1 MLTILAGNSPEKQNA
16 ATKDSKND
24 MRKADPNSAYLTMKN
39 GLDESIINRELLTK
53 MHDLN
58 QMIKNIQDENKF
70 LKGEN
75 QRLRDSAGAGAGQEG
90 VAEEELHAVIFS
102 YQRKAREMSEQIAGL
117 ETRLELVQAGD
128 RDKEKSRYK
137 PLARKLKEE
146 RNVFRDM
153 LEKVNMENKVLKE
166 EIEKMKSLA
175 DKLKSQCKSLKLDIG
190 QKKAA
195 APGASSEVAEAA
207 CQTDAVPELSA
218 EEATKVPPLD
228 VAPEAESPDTE
239 DEEKQDFDQYLDEFL
254 VNSLNVAA
262 DDNLNKVDKL
272 RTLRLI
278 GLLSQPNISTIH
290 NNNHNKISND
300 KIFLPSM

>member
-1 MLTILAGNSPEKQNA
+1 MSAGNSPEKQNA

-58 QMIKNIQDENKF
+58 QMIKNLQDENKF

-75 QRLRDSAGAGAGQEG
+75 QRLRDSAGAGAGAGQEG

-175 DKLKSQCKSLKLDIG
+175 DKLKSQCKSLKFDVS

-195 APGASSEVAEAA
+195 APVPASSELAEAA
-207 CQTDAVPELSA
+207 CQTDAVEVMSS
-218 EEATKVPPLD
+218 EEAAMVPPLD

-239 DEEKQDFDQYLDEFL
+239 DEEKRDLDQYLDEFL
-254 VNSLNVAA
+254 ETSLNVAA
-262 DDNLNKVDKL
+262 DDNINKVDK
-272 RTLRLI
+272 
-278 GLLSQPNISTIH
+278 
-290 NNNHNKISND
+290 
-300 KIFLPSM
+300 FLCFNLKTVP

>member
-1 MLTILAGNSPEKQNA
+1 
-16 ATKDSKND
+16 
-24 MRKADPNSAYLTMKN
+24 MKN

-58 QMIKNIQDENKF
+58 QMIKNLQDENKF

-75 QRLRDSAGAGAGQEG
+75 QRLRDSAGAGQEG

-218 EEATKVPPLD
+218 EEAAKVPPLD

-278 GLLSQPNISTIH
+278 GFLSQPNISTIH
-290 NNNHNKISND
+290 HNNHNKISND

>member
-1 MLTILAGNSPEKQNA
+1 MSAGNSPEKQNA

-58 QMIKNIQDENKF
+58 QMIKNLQDENKF

-90 VAEEELHAVIFS
+90 GAEEELHAVIFS

-195 APGASSEVAEAA
+195 APGASSELAEAA
-207 CQTDAVPELSA
+207 CQTDAVEVMSS
-218 EEATKVPPLD
+218 EEAAMVPPLD
-228 VAPEAESPDTE
+228 VASEAESPDTE
-239 DEEKQDFDQYLDEFL
+239 DEEKRDLDQYLDEFL
-254 VNSLNVAA
+254 ENSLNVAA
-262 DDNLNKVDKL
+262 DDNLNKV
-272 RTLRLI
+272 RY
-278 GLLSQPNISTIH
+278 
-290 NNNHNKISND
+290 
-300 KIFLPSM
+300 FFV

>member
-58 QMIKNIQDENKF
+58 QMIKNLQDENKF

-75 QRLRDSAGAGAGQEG
+75 QRLRDSAGAGQEG

-207 CQTDAVPELSA
+207 CQTDAVSELSE
-218 EEATKVPPLD
+218 EEAAKVPPLD

-278 GLLSQPNISTIH
+278 GFLSQPNISTIH
-290 NNNHNKISND
+290 HNNHNKISND

>member
-1 MLTILAGNSPEKQNA
+1 MSAGNSPEKQNA
-16 ATKDSKND
+16 AAKDAKND

-58 QMIKNIQDENKF
+58 QMIKNLQDENKF

-153 LEKVNMENKVLKE
+153 LEKVNMENKLLKE

-175 DKLKSQCKSLKLDIG
+175 DKLKSQCKSLKFDVS

-195 APGASSEVAEAA
+195 APGASSELAEAA
-207 CQTDAVPELSA
+207 CQTDAVEVMSS
-218 EEATKVPPLD
+218 EEAAMVPPLD
-228 VAPEAESPDTE
+228 VASEAESPDTE
-239 DEEKQDFDQYLDEFL
+239 DEEKRELDQYLDEFL
-254 VNSLNVAA
+254 ENSLNVAA
-262 DDNLNKVDKL
+262 DDNINKVD
-272 RTLRLI
+272 
-278 GLLSQPNISTIH
+278 N
-290 NNNHNKISND
+290 
-300 KIFLPSM
+300 FLV

>member
-58 QMIKNIQDENKF
+58 QMIKNLQDENKF

-75 QRLRDSAGAGAGQEG
+75 QRLRDSAGAGAGAGQEG

-254 VNSLNVAA
+254 ENSLNVTA
-262 DDNLNKVDKL
+262 DDNLHKVDK
-272 RTLRLI
+272 
-278 GLLSQPNISTIH
+278 
-290 NNNHNKISND
+290 
-300 KIFLPSM
+300 FLCLKT

>member
-58 QMIKNIQDENKF
+58 QMIKNLQDENKF

-75 QRLRDSAGAGAGQEG
+75 QRLRDSAGAGQEG

-207 CQTDAVPELSA
+207 CQTDAVSELSE
-218 EEATKVPPLD
+218 EEAAKVPPLD

-290 NNNHNKISND
+290 HNNHNKISND

>member
-1 MLTILAGNSPEKQNA
+1 
-16 ATKDSKND
+16 
-24 MRKADPNSAYLTMKN
+24 MKN

-58 QMIKNIQDENKF
+58 QMIKNLQDENKF

-75 QRLRDSAGAGAGQEG
+75 QRLRDSAGAGAGAGQEG

-153 LEKVNMENKVLKE
+153 LERVNMENKVLKE

-175 DKLKSQCKSLKLDIG
+175 DKLKSQCKSLKFDVS

-195 APGASSEVAEAA
+195 APGASSELTEAA
-207 CQTDAVPELSA
+207 CQTDAVEVMSS
-218 EEATKVPPLD
+218 EEAAKALHLD

-239 DEEKQDFDQYLDEFL
+239 DEEKRDLDQYLDEFL
-254 VNSLNVAA
+254 ENSLNVAA
-262 DDNLNKVDKL
+262 DDNINKVDQFLCFKL
-272 RTLRLI
+272 KTV
-278 GLLSQPNISTIH
+278 P
-290 NNNHNKISND
+290 
-300 KIFLPSM
+300 

>member
-1 MLTILAGNSPEKQNA
+1 
-16 ATKDSKND
+16 

-58 QMIKNIQDENKF
+58 QMIKNLQDENKF

-75 QRLRDSAGAGAGQEG
+75 QRLRDSAGAGQES

-175 DKLKSQCKSLKLDIG
+175 DKLKSQCKSLKFDVS

-195 APGASSEVAEAA
+195 APGASSELAEAA
-207 CQTDAVPELSA
+207 CQTDDAVTEITA
-218 EEATKVPPLD
+218 EEAAKVPTLD
-228 VAPEAESPDTE
+228 VASEAESPDTE
-239 DEEKQDFDQYLDEFL
+239 DEEKRDLDQYLDEFL
-254 VNSLNVAA
+254 ENSLNVAA
-262 DDNLNKVDKL
+262 DDNINKVDQFLCFKL
-272 RTLRLI
+272 KTV
-278 GLLSQPNISTIH
+278 P
-290 NNNHNKISND
+290 
-300 KIFLPSM
+300 